1 MNLYHGSAIAAA
13 NAARFQML
21 ASQNPM
27 LFQNPSFTQAQSY
40 FQNLANQQQQAVAAQ
55 QQQQAILRK
64 QQESLAKGI
73 LPGVSATDTK
83 LENRQPLT
91 PSNSNPYLKSNPSN
105 PNSYHTTPSTVK
117 TEPTTPARRQLP
129 PSSDTDNQTTPHRT
143 GFVMRQVN
151 SLNFLAKQNSI
162 KEEHEGAHEDLDQTL
177 TENNV
182 NHQPSNFAQTSAN

>member
-1 MNLYHGSAIAAA
+1 MDEEERMNLYHGSAIAAA

-73 LPGVSATDTK
+73 LPGVSTTDTK

-91 PSNSNPYLKSNPSN
+91 PSNSHPHPSN
-105 PNSYHTTPSTVK
+105 PLNPMDPSDSRATAPV
-117 TEPTTPARRQLP
+117 
-129 PSSDTDNQTTPHRT
+129 D
-143 GFVMRQVN
+143 M
-151 SLNFLAKQNSI
+151 AKN
-162 KEEHEGAHEDLDQTL
+162 DLM
-177 TENNV
+177 
-182 NHQPSNFAQTSAN
+182 